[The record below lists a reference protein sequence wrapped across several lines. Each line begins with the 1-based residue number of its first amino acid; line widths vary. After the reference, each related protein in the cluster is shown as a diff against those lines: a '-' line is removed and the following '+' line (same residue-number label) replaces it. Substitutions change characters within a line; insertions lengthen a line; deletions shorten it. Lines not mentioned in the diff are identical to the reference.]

1 MEICMIRLKRS
12 GVVFDPTEHRYFLDG
27 KELKGITPLLHRHVF
42 PNLYK
47 DIPNYI
53 LNKAAEHG
61 TIVHEQIELYDG
73 GFEPIECSEELLS
86 YKKIK
91 KENNLITIGNEYIV
105 TDLEHFASAIDLVFE
120 DNNGNIIL
128 SDIKTTSVLNLD
140 YVQFQLS
147 IYAYLFELQNPEI
160 KVSKLYALWLRGD
173 KSEFTEVERIDTSI
187 VKDLL
192 QCEVDGRQFV
202 NPLPKADA
210 KVPAEIKN
218 AEMAVYT
225 LVTQIKELT
234 EKKKQLSEGL
244 LKLMQ
249 DNDVK
254 SYKGEYITLSRK
266 AASTRED
273 IDKKKLKE
281 EYPEVYAAC
290 VKTTKLSESLQI
302 R

>member
-1 MEICMIRLKRS
+1 MMKLQDS
-12 GVVFDPTEHRYFLDG
+12 GVSFDAEAHRYFLNG
-27 KELKGITPLLHRHVF
+27 NELSGITGILHKHIF
-42 PNLYK
+42 PDQYK
-47 DIPNYI
+47 DIPQFI
-53 LNKAAEHG
+53 LDRAAERG
-61 TIVHEQIELYDG
+61 TMVHESIELLDA
-73 GFEPIECSEELLS
+73 GFEPAESTPEIEN
-86 YKKIK
+86 YKRIK
-91 KENNLITIGNEYIV
+91 ADNGLKTIANEYIV
-105 TDLEHFASAIDLVFE
+105 TDGEHFASGIDLVFT
-120 DNNGNIIL
+120 NGGKNIIL
-128 SDIKTTSVLNLD
+128 ADIKTTSVLNKE
-140 YVQFQLS
+140 YVAWQLS
-147 IYAYLFELQNPEI
+147 IYAYFFELQNPDL

-173 KSEFTEVERIDTSI
+173 KSEFAEVERIDTAI

-192 QCEVDGRQFV
+192 QCEVEGRKFI
-202 NPLPKADA
+202 NPLAKADA

-234 EKKKQLSEGL
+234 EQKKQLSDGL

-254 SYKGEYITLSRK
+254 SFKGEHITLSRK

-290 VKTTKLSESLQI
+290 VKTTNISESLQI

>member
-1 MEICMIRLKRS
+1 MMKLQDS
-12 GVVFDPTEHRYFLDG
+12 GVSFDAEAHRYFLNG
-27 KELKGITPLLHRHVF
+27 NELSGITGILHKHIF
-42 PNLYK
+42 PDQYK
-47 DIPNYI
+47 DIPQFV
-53 LNKAAEHG
+53 LDRAAERG
-61 TIVHEQIELYDG
+61 TMVHESIELLDA
-73 GFEPIECSEELLS
+73 GFEPAESTPEIEN
-86 YKKIK
+86 YKRIK
-91 KENNLITIGNEYIV
+91 ADNGLKTIANEYIV
-105 TDLEHFASAIDLVFE
+105 TDGEHFASGIDLVFT
-120 DNNGNIIL
+120 NGGKNIIL
-128 SDIKTTSVLNLD
+128 ADIKTTSVLNKE
-140 YVQFQLS
+140 YVAWQLS
-147 IYAYLFELQNPEI
+147 IYAYFFKLQNPDL

-173 KSEFTEVERIDTSI
+173 KSEFAEVERIDTATI
-187 VKDLL
+187 KDLL
-192 QCEVDGRQFV
+192 QCEVEGRKFI
-202 NPLPKADA
+202 NPLAKADA

-234 EKKKQLSEGL
+234 EQKKQLSEGL

-254 SYKGEYITLSRK
+254 SFKGEHITLSRK

-290 VKTTKLSESLQI
+290 VKTTNISESLQI

>member
-1 MEICMIRLKRS
+1 MIKLNQS
-12 GVVFDPTEHRYFLDG
+12 GVVFTPEDHRYFLKG
-27 KELKGITPLLHRHVF
+27 RELSGITGLIKSQLF
-42 PNLYK
+42 KDKYK
-47 DIPNYI
+47 DIPQFV
-53 LNKAAEHG
+53 LDRAAERG
-61 TIVHEQIELYDG
+61 TMVHESIELLDG
-73 GFEPIECSEELLS
+73 GFAPAETTPELENYKHIKEENAL
-86 YKKIK
+86 
-91 KENNLITIGNEYIV
+91 TTVANEYIV
-105 TDLEHFASAIDLVFE
+105 TDNEHFASGIDLVLSDKE
-120 DNNGNIIL
+120 DNIIL
-128 SDIKTTSVLNLD
+128 ADIKTTSVLD
-140 YVQFQLS
+140 KEYVRWQLG
-147 IYAYLFELQNPEI
+147 IYAYLFELQNLDL

-173 KSEFTEVERIDTSI
+173 KSEFAEVERIDTAI

-192 QCEVDGRQFV
+192 QCEAEGRQFV
-202 NPLPKADA
+202 NPLAKADT

-218 AEMAVYT
+218 AEQAVYT

-254 SYKGEYITLSRK
+254 TYKGEHITLSRK

-273 IDKKKLKE
+273 IDKKKLKD

>member
-1 MEICMIRLKRS
+1 MIQLQDS
-12 GVVFDPTEHRYFLDG
+12 GVSFDAEAHRYFLNG
-27 KELKGITPLLHRHVF
+27 NELQGITGLLHKHIF
-42 PNLYK
+42 PDQYK
-47 DIPNYI
+47 DIPKFV
-53 LNKAAEHG
+53 LDRAAERG
-61 TIVHEQIELYDG
+61 TMVHESIELLDA
-73 GFEPIECSEELLS
+73 GFAPAESTPELENYKRIKAENGLS
-86 YKKIK
+86 
-91 KENNLITIGNEYIV
+91 TVANEYLV
-105 TDLEHFASAIDLVFE
+105 TDKEHFASGIDLVLSDKE
-120 DNNGNIIL
+120 DKIIL
-128 SDIKTTSVLNLD
+128 ADIKTTTVLNKE
-140 YVQFQLS
+140 YVRWQTS
-147 IYAYLFELQNPEI
+147 IYAYLFELQSLDL

-173 KSEFTEVERIDTSI
+173 KSEFAEVERIDTAI

-192 QCEVDGRQFV
+192 QCEAEGRQFV
-202 NPLPKADA
+202 NPLAKADT

-218 AEMAVYT
+218 AEQAVYT

-254 SYKGEYITLSRK
+254 TYNGEHITLSRK

-273 IDKKKLKE
+273 IDKKKLKD

>member
-1 MEICMIRLKRS
+1 MIELQDS
-12 GVVFDPTEHRYFLDG
+12 GVSFDAEAHRYYLNG
-27 KELKGITPLLHRHVF
+27 NELSGITGLLHKQVF
-42 PNLYK
+42 PDMYH
-47 DIPNYI
+47 DIPQWV
-53 LNKAAEHG
+53 LDRAAERG
-61 TIVHEQIELYDG
+61 TMVHESIELLDA
-73 GFEPIECSEELLS
+73 GFEPAESTPEIENYKRIKAENGLS
-86 YKKIK
+86 
-91 KENNLITIGNEYIV
+91 TVANEYLV
-105 TDLEHFASAIDLVFE
+105 TDNEHFASGIDLVLSDKE
-120 DNNGNIIL
+120 DNIIL
-128 SDIKTTSVLNLD
+128 ADIKTTSVLNKE
-140 YVQFQLS
+140 YVRWQLS
-147 IYAYLFELQNPEI
+147 IYSYLFELQNPEV

-173 KSEFTEVERIDTSI
+173 NSEFAEVERIDTAI

-202 NPLPKADA
+202 NPLAKTDA

-218 AEMAVYT
+218 AEQAVYI

-290 VKTTKLSESLQI
+290 VKITNISETLQI